1 MKETN
6 NKEVLYEIHNEAVKY
21 YQTYLQSKNAIEA
34 RQYLSGR
41 KIDEDAIR
49 VFSIGAS
56 SPGWDDLYQHLRGKG
71 FSDDDLLES
80 ELIGKSQS
88 GRYYDRFRGRIMFPI
103 HNISGQ
109 VVGFTG
115 RLYQDTDGSP
125 KYLNSPESAIFKKR
139 ETLYGLHLSA
149 QWSQGVLILVE
160 GTLDVITLRQAGFC
174 NVAAPLGTA
183 LTEEQFILLAKYT
196 KELIVC
202 FDGDE
207 AGERATRR
215 ALDMATNAGLKVR
228 VITMP
233 QWCDPMEFIQKYGAD
248 AFSDLLIESQC
259 RLAYELS
266 VAEKAYT
273 TETDERLIQFLQAS
287 AKILAKAESKVEA
300 DIHAGSIAQKY
311 GISKDAMLAEIN
323 YYRRRFV
330 KECTDNEK

>member
-6 NKEVLYEIHNEAVKY
+6 NKEVLYEIHSEATRY

-34 RQYLSGR
+34 RQYLNGR

-49 VFSIGAS
+49 AFSIGAS

-71 FSDDDLLES
+71 FSNDDLLES

-115 RLYQDTDGSP
+115 RLYQDVDGAP

-183 LTEEQFILLAKYT
+183 LTEEQFALLAQHT
-196 KELIVC
+196 KELIIC

-228 VITMP
+228 AVTMP
-233 QWCDPMEFIQKYGAD
+233 QWCDPMEFIQKYGAG
-248 AFSDLLIESQC
+248 AFSDLLVSSKIP
-259 RLAYELS
+259 LAYELS
-266 VAEKAYT
+266 AAERTCDT
-273 TETDERLIQFLQAS
+273 TSDEGLIQFLQSA
-287 AKILAKAESKVEA
+287 AKILAKADSGFAV
-300 DIHAGSIAQKY
+300 DIHAGSIAKKY
-311 GISKDAMLAEIN
+311 GISKDVMLAEIKS
-323 YYRRRFV
+323 YKRKFY
-330 KECTDNEK
+330 DNHI